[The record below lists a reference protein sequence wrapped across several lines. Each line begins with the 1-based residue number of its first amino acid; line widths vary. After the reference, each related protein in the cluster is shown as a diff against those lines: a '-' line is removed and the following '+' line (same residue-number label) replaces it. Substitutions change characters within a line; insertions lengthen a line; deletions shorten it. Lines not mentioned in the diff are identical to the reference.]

1 MLRECTASWKHSDV
15 ITYPHRQFFG
25 IADRQFPGD
34 KPLRRKHRGNKNH
47 WLNWAERTNKSDRP
61 FEFYGRVSIEE
72 FLSLDSSAGY
82 QPAISDVI
90 SVQQIL
96 CKEGLP
102 VELTMDIMDL
112 AGYEPKR
119 RLQIPHDPLHPSNRE
134 ELSQYL
140 TYCWQIIVRCD
151 MVRKSLGMEVR
162 WQEFV
167 ADIII
172 GFFDYRNA
180 RVYGNRR
187 KSWGCWD
194 RDEPLNLAY
203 IFS

>member
-1 MLRECTASWKHSDV
+1 METFRRDHISAPTVLWH
-15 ITYPHRQFFG
+15 
-25 IADRQFPGD
+25 
-34 KPLRRKHRGNKNH
+34 RRKLPENKNH
-47 WLNWAERTNKSDRP
+47 WLNWAERTSKPDRP
-61 FEFYGRVSIEE
+61 FELYGRVPIDE
-72 FLSLDSSAGY
+72 FLALDSPVSY
-82 QPAISDVI
+82 EPAISDVI

-96 CKEGLP
+96 CKMGFP
-102 VELTMDIMDL
+102 AELTMDIMDL

-119 RLQIPHDPLHPSNRE
+119 RLQIPHDPPHPSNRE
-134 ELSQYL
+134 ELSRYL

-151 MVRKSLGMEVR
+151 MMRKAIGMEVH

-180 RVYGNRR
+180 RRHGNRR

-203 IFS
+203 IFA